1 MITNIELTQSGVE
14 KFNQFFADHAKTGV
28 DMQAVMFELLD
39 VMQERASMDESLVY
53 ELGGQ
58 YTRSGNPA
66 LLTLDIQDISVTEEE
81 DE

>member
-1 MITNIELTQSGVE
+1 MITNIELTQSGAA
-14 KFNQFFADHAKTGV
+14 KFNQFFADNAKEGV
-28 DMQAVMFELLD
+28 DIQAVTFELLD
-39 VMQERASMDESLVY
+39 IMQERASMEESLVY

-66 LLTLDIQDISVTEEE
+66 LLTLDSQDISVTEE